1 MAVPDSEVRIDGQLL
16 DLIDAKWRE
25 DTLPDEDIEVPIE
38 ELPETEQV
46 SFSLS
51 HFHKEDC
58 AVVIKTLS
66 PTDKYKPNRRPWLR
80 YTCF

>member
-16 DLIDAKWRE
+16 DLIDAEWRN

-46 SFSLS
+46 
-51 HFHKEDC
+51 
-58 AVVIKTLS
+58 
-66 PTDKYKPNRRPWLR
+66 
-80 YTCF
+80 CFPVL